1 MKPPIFSGSI
11 RDYARF
17 KAGVHTIVMS
27 YFDPVYQVYVLKE
40 TCLQGQAGSLVCN
53 LENIADIWERVAVK
67 YGNTIDTVD
76 SVIKDL
82 QNCSNT
88 W

>member
-1 MKPPIFSGSI
+1 MFFYSNTINKQTTNQGSRAIFSGNI

-17 KAGVHTIVMS
+17 KAGFDTIVMS

-53 LENIADIWERVAVK
+53 LENIADI
-67 YGNTIDTVD
+67 
-76 SVIKDL
+76 
-82 QNCSNT
+82 
-88 W
+88 